1 MKNNVYL
8 DRQVEVLDEQKRD
21 VIYNLLSFFDICR
34 QTVSVITYEQAVI
47 KDDKKIYYSVELTP
61 VFGKQRMMGV
71 VALFKDV
78 TQVKEEIQQQQQ
90 KLSQEMERS
99 GWPPWDR

>member
-1 MKNNVYL
+1 MIISSDSQIINMNDAFRENFGESYGMKNNVYL

-61 VFGKQRMMGV
+61 VF
-71 VALFKDV
+71 
-78 TQVKEEIQQQQQ
+78 
-90 KLSQEMERS
+90 
-99 GWPPWDR
+99 